1 MLAWHLGG
9 TLFLFRWIFRDPRV
23 DVRFLLAG
31 ALLPDGVDLLVGTV
45 FAADRYSSGS
55 LWLHSLAVPSL
66 LGLLI
71 LVVTRRGERRRQWLA
86 VVIGMF
92 FHVLLDGM
100 WTNTAVFLWP
110 LAGPLPTGPRP
121 YWTGLIDR
129 ALADPWRW
137 IREGIG
143 LVYLRTLWKQT
154 GLGSAAV
161 RSEVWRTGRLPG
173 PSG

>member
-1 MLAWHLGG
+1 MFAWHIGG

-31 ALLPDGVDLLVGTV
+31 ALLPDVVDLLVGTV
-45 FAADRYSSGS
+45 VAADRYSSGS
-55 LWLHSLAVPSL
+55 LWLHSLSVPSM

-86 VVIGMF
+86 VVIGML

-110 LAGPLPTGPRP
+110 LAGPLPAGPRP
-121 YWTGLIDR
+121 YWAGVVDR

-143 LVYLRTLWKQT
+143 VAYLVTVWKRT
-154 GLGSAAV
+154 GLGSGQV

-173 PSG
+173 TPG